1 MQPWQYISFIVF
13 ALTFT
18 ILFLTVKIGAKLPR
32 RVSDKLRYIGNVA
45 RFSILI
51 TIFLMIL
58 IKLTILH

>member
-1 MQPWQYISFIVF
+1 M
-13 ALTFT
+13 TFT

-32 RVSDKLRYIGNVA
+32 RVSDKIRYIGNVA

-51 TIFLMIL
+51 TIFLMII